1 MHLVL
6 ANSEP
11 FGEVVFVHVSTSTAS
26 VSHTAFHTSLLLA
39 VFCLSFPAS
48 SPPPLLLTSSL
59 LPFFASSA
67 SGLFSPAVP

>member
-26 VSHTAFHTSLLLA
+26 VSHAAFHTSLLLA